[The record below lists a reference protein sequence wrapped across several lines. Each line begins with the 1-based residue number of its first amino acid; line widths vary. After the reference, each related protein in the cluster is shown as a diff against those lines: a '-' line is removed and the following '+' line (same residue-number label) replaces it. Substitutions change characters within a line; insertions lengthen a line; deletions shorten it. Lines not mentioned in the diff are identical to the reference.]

1 MSPGHNGPHDQSC
14 ISLLACI
21 APSMGFNNAA
31 LAKLG
36 SIHNYRECELCVNTE
51 KRSFA
56 SSTHGNVVE
65 TSIVSNFGYSPCRS
79 NNSERHVHELP
90 LISFVYDGDRPPLR
104 KIPCGKSELLSIS
117 LYQTVINGL
126 VLTVN
131 DANQKCVGVAVWTG
145 PVRRGFF
152 GRIGGWCILAILYLW
167 LFINMFYYG
176 LRGNRMNKKVNPS
189 CYICQL

>member
-1 MSPGHNGPHDQSC
+1 MAPMTSHASAFSHVLPLRWDSTMRPWRNWARYIIIGNASCASTRRKGHSPPQLTAMSSKPQLCP
-14 ISLLACI
+14 ISDIPLAARTI
-21 APSMGFNNAA
+21 A
-31 LAKLG
+31 
-36 SIHNYRECELCVNTE
+36 
-51 KRSFA
+51 
-56 SSTHGNVVE
+56 NVMCM
-65 TSIVSNFGYSPCRS
+65 SY
-79 NNSERHVHELP
+79 P